1 MENENF
7 ELKRL
12 MNRVGWVIALCMA
25 VLIAL
30 SLLSSCTTTKYV
42 EVEKI
47 HNDTTYITKWQRDS
61 IYLKDSTHVSEKGDT
76 VRIEHWHT
84 EWRDRWNRDTVYQAT
99 HDTIPQPY
107 PVPEYV
113 EKELSWWQRTQMY
126 AGDAMLIVLLVL
138 LGYGVFRLRR

>member
-7 ELKRL
+7 ELRRL

-126 AGDAMLIVLLVL
+126 AGDTMLIVLLVL